1 MKTGFQRK
9 QTQNKPNPPRARAAL
24 MPGLYW
30 TYVHVILQ
38 TTMKLIN
45 VSWSQSELTVYIGNH
60 GYPVAHG
67 DTCKAQKRVNG
78 DACVASIVLIFQHV
92 NIDKDLHSTRIRPLS
107 TKNKSDDRLD
117 EELAKWMIEQ
127 MTLMGWSIN
136 DSDSFERSLSKSNKT
151 KHVVPPLI
159 KIYKN

>member
-1 MKTGFQRK
+1 
-9 QTQNKPNPPRARAAL
+9 
-24 MPGLYW
+24 
-30 TYVHVILQ
+30 
-38 TTMKLIN
+38 MKLIN

-78 DACVASIVLIFQHV
+78 DACVASIVD
-92 NIDKDLHSTRIRPLS
+92 IDKDLHSTRIRPLS
-107 TKNKSDDRLD
+107 TKNKSNDWLD

-136 DSDSFERSLSKSNKT
+136 DNDSFERSLSKSNKT
-151 KHVVPPLI
+151 KHVVAPLI
-159 KIYKN
+159 KIYKK